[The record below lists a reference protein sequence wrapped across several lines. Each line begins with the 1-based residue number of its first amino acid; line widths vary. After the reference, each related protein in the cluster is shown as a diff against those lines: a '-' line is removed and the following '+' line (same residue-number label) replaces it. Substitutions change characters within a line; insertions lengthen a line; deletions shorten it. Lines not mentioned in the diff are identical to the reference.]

1 MSVAAYVGIGANLG
15 DPVGQVRGALD
26 ALTALGL
33 ARASSLYRTEP
44 LGDPGQPWYVNA
56 VAELRTELSPADL
69 LARLQ
74 ALEARAG
81 RPAERAPLSPR
92 LLDLDLLLFGDLSSD
107 DPGLVLPH
115 AGLARRRFV
124 LEPLAPFLLWVRGIG
139 KWWALA
145 LISMHV
151 MLELLTNVSWW
162 QWMMVPLLLVFLP
175 PKWLCAILRAP
186 VRWTSRD

>member
-15 DPVGQVRGALD
+15 DPVRQVRGALD
-26 ALTALGL
+26 ALAALGL

-92 LLDLDLLLFGDLSSD
+92 LLDLDLLLFGDLTSD

-124 LEPLAPFLLWVRGIG
+124 LEPLAEIAAGVVDPGSGREIR
-139 KWWALA
+139 
-145 LISMHV
+145 
-151 MLELLTNVSWW
+151 ELLADLED
-162 QWMMVPLLLVFLP
+162 PLRVEKLP
-175 PKWLCAILRAP
+175 ATLSDAERQE
-186 VRWTSRD
+186 RRTGDETR